1 MGVGGA
7 EERKIRKEETRG
19 KIIKKRG
26 DLLNNKRDRGS
37 SEVLGI

>member
-1 MGVGGA
+1 MGGGGGG

-26 DLLNNKRDRGS
+26 DLLNNKR
-37 SEVLGI
+37 